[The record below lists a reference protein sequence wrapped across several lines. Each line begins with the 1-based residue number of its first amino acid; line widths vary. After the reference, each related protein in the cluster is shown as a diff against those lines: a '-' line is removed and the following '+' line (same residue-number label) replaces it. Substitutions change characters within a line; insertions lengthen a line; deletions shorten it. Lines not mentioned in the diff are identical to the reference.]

1 MSGSTVLVSAL
12 LLAAQAQPA
21 DYGVISHAIA
31 SGRLDQA
38 RSMIAAL
45 VEQGASGDS
54 LERSLADLDEAS
66 GRCDRSF
73 PRYLELKRRQP
84 ADVTL
89 AEQAGIAA
97 LKCGR
102 VIEARGLLDEAI
114 AHPDA
119 SWRAWNAAGVLRD
132 MVRDWSGADNAYQ
145 RAELLKPQSAEV
157 ANNKG
162 WSLLLRGHW
171 SEAAVALDRAVRLD
185 PRSRRATA
193 NLELARSALDGALP
207 ARRSGED
214 EKAWAARLNDAGVL
228 AQFSGQRKKAIAAF
242 AQAIEVRPEWFER
255 ASNNLQL
262 SEAKP

>member
-1 MSGSTVLVSAL
+1 MLVAAL
-12 LLAAQAQPA
+12 LLVAQPQPA
-21 DYGVISHAIA
+21 DYGAISHAIA

-66 GRCDRSF
+66 GHCDRSL
-73 PRYLELKRRQP
+73 PRYLELKNRNP
-84 ADVTL
+84 SDMTL
-89 AEQAGIAA
+89 AERAGIAA

-102 VIEARGLLDEAI
+102 AVEARRLVDEAI
-114 AHPDA
+114 ALPGA

-132 MVRDWSGADNAYQ
+132 MVRDWPGADNAYG
-145 RAELLKPQSAEV
+145 RAEMLKAKSAEV

-171 SEAAVALDRAVRLD
+171 SEAAVALEKAVRLD
-185 PRSRRATA
+185 PRSRRAAA
-193 NLELARSALDGALP
+193 NLELARTALDGALP
-207 ARRSGED
+207 ARRPGED

-228 AQFSGQRKKAIAAF
+228 ARFNGERKKAIAAF
-242 AQAIEVRPEWFER
+242 AQAIEVSPEWFER

-262 SEAKP
+262 SEARP